1 MKKTKEIAFLGIIC
15 ALSVVF
21 LMLGSIIEVFD
32 ITSAI
37 IASLLL
43 FIANEELKSKSL
55 MVYFA
60 TVIIS
65 VLFVSFGSLLPAIE
79 YAVFALYPIIKPLI
93 EKTPKVV
100 SYLLKSA
107 YTIIAS
113 CGTVLLMYFFITPLT
128 EPYFF
133 LIYLVMFMVIIVL
146 FDMTLLR
153 FKRYYQFKL
162 RHMLKIDKFFK

>member
-1 MKKTKEIAFLGIIC
+1 MKKAREIAFLGMIC
-15 ALSVVF
+15 ALSAVF
-21 LMLGSIIEVFD
+21 LMLGSLFEVFD
-32 ITSAI
+32 ITSAV

-43 FIANEELKSKSL
+43 FIANEELKAKSL

-60 TVIIS
+60 TIIIS
-65 VLFVSFGSLLPAIE
+65 VLYVSFGSVLPAVE

-107 YTIIAS
+107 YTVLAS
-113 CGTVLLMYFFITPLT
+113 CSTVLFMYFFLTPLE
-128 EPYFF
+128 EPYMF
-133 LIYLVMFMVIIVL
+133 LIYLAVFMVIIVL

-162 RHMLKIDKFFK
+162 RHMLRIDKFFK